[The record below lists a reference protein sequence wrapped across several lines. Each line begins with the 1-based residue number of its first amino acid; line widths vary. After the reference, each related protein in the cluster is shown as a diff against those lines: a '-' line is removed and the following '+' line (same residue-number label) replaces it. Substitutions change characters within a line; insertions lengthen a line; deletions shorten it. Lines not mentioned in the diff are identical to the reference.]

1 VVFHFVF
8 ATRNI
13 VTLLELGKIRGGIRR
28 LTDTSTL
35 PAYGSGNQLK
45 VGETAEVLLV
55 ECGQHRSFGFLGESD
70 KVGVDGTLVPAP
82 SSPRPSGS

>member
-1 VVFHFVF
+1 VF
-8 ATRNI
+8 ATKNI
-13 VTLLELGKIRGGIRR
+13 VTLLEFGNVRGGIRR

-55 ECGQHRSFGFLGESD
+55 ECCQHRRFGFLG
-70 KVGVDGTLVPAP
+70 
-82 SSPRPSGS
+82 